1 MSDLLDPDAATAYLQ
16 DWHNRVER
24 RAADTQAMSDRL
36 KALRMSAT
44 DDNGLT
50 EVTIDATGALVDVD
64 FTDRIQR
71 VAPDVVSRAV
81 MAAVREARR
90 KAAERTRQI
99 VTETMGE
106 DSIAAR
112 TIAERAEQQLRG
124 E

>member
-16 DWHNRVER
+16 DWQNNVER
-24 RAADTQAMSDRL
+24 RAAATQAMSDRL
-36 KALRMSAT
+36 KALRVSAT

-90 KAAERTRQI
+90 KAALRTRQI

>member
-36 KALRMSAT
+36 KALRVSAT